1 MTSVLPLALVVSL
14 AAAPAPEPRTVPRT
28 AALILGATGALV
40 MGLGAGLEVKARLAA
55 PPNTPASQWPS
66 ATRGDLVGG
75 VALLG
80 TGLCLLTLAAL
91 VLHHRVPP
99 IALHL
104 ERGGASVTV
113 GVRW

>member
-1 MTSVLPLALVVSL
+1 VLSLALVVSL
-14 AAAPAPEPRTVPRT
+14 VAAPAPEPKPAHP

-40 MGLGAGLEVKARLAA
+40 MGLGAGLEVKARLEA

-66 ATRGDLVGG
+66 AMRADLVGG